1 MKGTGTLAMHKAME
15 NSQTKLVKHMRENGL
30 IICAMAKAFLF
41 TQMEANMKVNGS
53 RMLSVESVLRFGKT
67 KISKELTQM
76 EKRMA
81 LDGTSGK
88 IMHSTRVT
96 GLRAKSM
103 GLVPIDGQMEE
114 SSQVSGSTA
123 R

>member
-1 MKGTGTLAMHKAME
+1 MKGTGTLAMHKATE
-15 NSQTKLVKHMRENGL
+15 NLRTKLVKHMRENGS
-30 IICAMAKAFLF
+30 IICVMAKAFLF
-41 TQMEANMKVNGS
+41 TRMEANMKANGS

-103 GLVPIDGQMEE
+103 DLVPTDGQMEE
-114 SSQVSGSTA
+114 SSQVSGSIA
-123 R
+123 K

>member
-1 MKGTGTLAMHKAME
+1 MKGTGTLAMHKATE
-15 NSQTKLVKHMRENGL
+15 NSQTKLVKHMRENGS
-30 IICAMAKAFLF
+30 IICVMAKAFLF
-41 TQMEANMKVNGS
+41 TRMEANMKANGS
-53 RMLSVESVLRFGKT
+53 RMLSVESVLRYGKT

-103 GLVPIDGQMEE
+103 DLVPIDGQMEE
-114 SSQVSGSTA
+114 SSRASG
-123 R
+123 

>member
-1 MKGTGTLAMHKAME
+1 MKA
-15 NSQTKLVKHMRENGL
+15 
-30 IICAMAKAFLF
+30 
-41 TQMEANMKVNGS
+41 NGS
-53 RMLSVESVLRFGKT
+53 KMLSVESVSSFGKM

-103 GLVPIDGQMEE
+103 DLVPTDGQMEE